1 MLPASFKIRDLTIRP
16 AAVLAPMAGVTD
28 TLFRRVIRGLGGCG
42 LLMTEFTSSEGIT
55 RSAAKTLRYLYFQE
69 DEHPITAQLFGA
81 NAKVMADAAKMVED
95 LGYDAVDINLGCPA
109 KKVVKCGGSGLLRDL
124 PGLEEIFRAVRAAVR
139 IPLTIKLR
147 AGWDETSIVAVEV
160 AQLAESIGVEAVA
173 VHPRTRAQGYTGSA
187 DWKLIAAVK
196 QAVKIPVIG
205 NGDIHT
211 PLDAERMFAET
222 GCDAVMIGRAA
233 ATNPWIFS
241 QMEQYAATGR
251 FDLPSDEDRHHLLS
265 GYYRQITA
273 ANLPDGVGK
282 MKQFA
287 CWFTHGVGNGT
298 ELRRIVHAARTPS
311 EVLDSVEHFFAHR
324 NAVAAHQTMVGNVDR
339 EMGNSAADRP
349 AVTGAA
355 DCIAVRGNEATSH
368 GPAQL
373 ALEAKVGT

>member
-1 MLPASFKIRDLTIRP
+1 MLPTSFQIRDLTIRP

-28 TLFRRVIRGLGGCG
+28 TLFRRVIRGLGACG

-81 NAKVMADAAKMVED
+81 NPQVMAEAARMVED

-124 PGLEEIFRAVRAAVR
+124 PRLGEIFKSVRAAVK

-147 AGWDETSIVAVEV
+147 AGWDENSIVAVEV
-160 AQLAESIGVEAVA
+160 AKMAESVGVEGVA
-173 VHPRTRAQGYTGSA
+173 VHPRTRLQGYAGAA
-187 DWKLIAAVK
+187 DWRIIAAVK

-205 NGDIHT
+205 NGDINT
-211 PLDAERMFAET
+211 PEDAERMVRET

-241 QMEQYAATGR
+241 QMQQYAASGR
-251 FDLPSDEDRHHLLS
+251 YDTLTEDERHQLLS
-265 GYYRQITA
+265 GYYRKINA
-273 ANLPDGVGK
+273 ANLPDGIGK

-287 CWFTHGVGNGT
+287 CWFTHGVGNGS

-311 EVLDSVEHFFAHR
+311 EVVEKVESFFESR
-324 NAVAAHQTMVGNVDR
+324 AAAGISRSLADQNNDR
-339 EMGNSAADRP
+339 SAAAQNDGR
-349 AVTGAA
+349 AA
-355 DCIAVRGNEATSH
+355 NARKEDLAHGPLDANRFEATL
-368 GPAQL
+368 GA
-373 ALEAKVGT
+373 